1 MILDAFV
8 KSLNQIGDP
17 RFRGVLWRGIGLTAA
32 LFVGAYALLLG
43 LIQWLVGGPVTL
55 PLVGEVTWVGDLLS
69 WGSLLVMLVVS
80 VFLMI
85 PVASAITSMFLDEV
99 AIAVEEKHYPEMG
112 IPPRTPFW
120 DGVRDTLSFLGVLI
134 GLNLAALIAYAL
146 FPPGAPFMFIALNG
160 YLLGREYFTVAA
172 MRHLGRAGAQALR
185 REHAGTVWVAG
196 CLMALPLTFPLVNLV
211 IPILGAATF
220 THIYHRLAR

>member
-99 AIAVEEKHYPEMG
+99 
-112 IPPRTPFW
+112 
-120 DGVRDTLSFLGVLI
+120 
-134 GLNLAALIAYAL
+134 
-146 FPPGAPFMFIALNG
+146 
-160 YLLGREYFTVAA
+160 
-172 MRHLGRAGAQALR
+172 
-185 REHAGTVWVAG
+185 
-196 CLMALPLTFPLVNLV
+196 
-211 IPILGAATF
+211 
-220 THIYHRLAR
+220 